1 VAAAS
6 RGRGAGAALIA
17 GFVDWL
23 GDRAITATVGTQA
36 DNPALRLYARCG
48 FVPTATH
55 VTYHLWLDG

>member
-1 VAAAS
+1 MLFRS
-6 RGRGAGAALIA
+6 DWIGDWTGARPIA
-17 GFVDWL
+17 
-23 GDRAITATVGTQA
+23 ATVGTQA